1 MPSFLQRI
9 GKTENSET
17 YVLVI
22 FMPKLISYLG
32 WKNKEGPY
40 IIKTVPKGKDM
51 SIKEVTRIF
60 SMCLMWMQEP
70 GVMEIKCA
78 VGRTVTYFLPT
89 IKRGIMA
96 LISDED
102 IIGNIKN
109 EFEAVATQ
117 EELSKD
123 LDTPDNIEVVNHL
136 FESIAEQ
143 FLKSQKKQKKKRG
156 FFSRK
161 K

>member
-1 MPSFLQRI
+1 
-9 GKTENSET
+9 
-17 YVLVI
+17 
-22 FMPKLISYLG
+22 MPKLISYLG

-40 IIKTVPKGKDM
+40 VIKTVPKNKEM

-78 VGRTVTYFLPT
+78 MGRTVTYFLPT

-96 LISDED
+96 LISDDD
-102 IIGNIKN
+102 IIGDIKS

-117 EELSKD
+117 EELSRE
-123 LDTPDNIEVVNHL
+123 LDTPENIEVVNQL
-136 FESIAEQ
+136 FESISEQ
-143 FLKSQKKQKKKRG
+143 FLKTYKKQKKKKG